1 MPGETH
7 SLSDIFSA
15 ERTVMSARRTLM
27 SWVRTALS
35 LISFGF
41 TIYKFL
47 EATTGDTPL
56 GLLKLQNPR
65 RIGLTLIA
73 LGTLSVLMGTIEYF
87 ETIKFLNELSA
98 RKYKAMNYS
107 LFLGLMIGLLGLFL
121 FVTILTHT
129 EVF

>member
-1 MPGETH
+1 MPGESAT
-7 SLSDIFSA
+7 LSDILSA

-27 SWVRTALS
+27 AWVRTALS

-47 EATTGDTPL
+47 EATTADIPL
-56 GLLKLQNPR
+56 GPLKMQSPR

-73 LGTLSVLMGTIEYF
+73 LGTLSVFMGTVEYF
-87 ETIKFLNELSA
+87 ETIKHLNELSA
-98 RKYKAMNYS
+98 RDYKATNYAF
-107 LFLGLMIGLLGLFL
+107 FLGLMIGILGLFL